1 MTDRINRQ
9 YSANRGS
16 MEGIENLGECRWW
29 GNWEI
34 FGSWGSWVK
43 YGGNMEGVGK
53 CIGVWGEGREGVLGV
68 WEVCWG
74 VGKYGV
80 VWGMGVGVWKC
91 VWGVA
96 KCVWDVGK
104 GVERVLGW
112 GQKGG
117 GARKCGKK
125 YGTIW
130 ESGKIWGEGQC
141 HDFGPQLS

>member
-1 MTDRINRQ
+1 MV
-9 YSANRGS
+9 
-16 MEGIENLGECRWW
+16 

-43 YGGNMEGVGK
+43 YGGNMEGMGK
-53 CIGVWGEGREGVLGV
+53 CIGVWGEVREGVLGV

-74 VGKYGV
+74 VRKYGV

-112 GQKGG
+112 GQSGG
-117 GARKCGKK
+117 CEEVWEE
-125 YGTIW
+125 IW
-130 ESGKIWGEGQC
+130 DNLGERENMGEG
-141 HDFGPQLS
+141 